1 MSEGLFS
8 AATKAVVKKE
18 FLSVLKDKRS
28 RMILVL
34 PVVMYI
40 ILFGYIASFNLER
53 IPYAVCD
60 LSHSAASAELVR
72 SIEAGGLFRR
82 QATLTSVA
90 EVNRAVEKNDA
101 LIVAVITPDFARRLT
116 EGREAPVEV
125 IVDGRNSTTAQLAA
139 GYLSTVVANFNAE
152 YFGTAPKLTLR
163 LLYNVNN
170 ITQWFIMP
178 GLILMIGMLQTVVL
192 AALAISRER
201 EQGTF
206 EQLSVTPLT
215 TGQILFAKTLVPCVI
230 GAFQGGIILA
240 ACLWWFEIPFAGRFS
255 QLLVI
260 DVVFLLAVVG
270 LGLAISAAA
279 KSMQQAL
286 LMVIVFLVPMVLLGG
301 LFTPVENMPDWI
313 QALTW
318 ADPLRFGLVAIRRTY
333 LAGAGWAEIAQ
344 ALWPAALMACA
355 ALPAAYWFC
364 RRRL

>member
-1 MSEGLFS
+1 MREGIFS
-8 AATKAVVKKE
+8 ASTKAVVKKE

-60 LSHSAASAELVR
+60 LSHSAVSAELVR
-72 SIEAGGLFRR
+72 AIEAGGLFRR

-90 EVNRAVEKNDA
+90 EVNRAVEENDA
-101 LIVAVITPDFARRLT
+101 LIVAVIAPDFARRLA

-139 GYLSTVVANFNAE
+139 GYLSTVAANFNAE
-152 YFGTAPKLTLR
+152 YFGAAPKLTLR

-178 GLILMIGMLQTVVL
+178 GLVLMIGMLQTVVL

-230 GAFQGGIILA
+230 GAFQGGLILA

-260 DVVFLLAVVG
+260 DAVFLLAVVG

-279 KSMQQAL
+279 KTMQQAL

-333 LAGAGWAEIAQ
+333 LTGAGWADIAQ
-344 ALWPAALMACA
+344 ALWLAALMACA